1 MMTSTML
8 AGSFPEDMQTIVTV
22 ALGLF
27 ALFTGLIW
35 AGVIYLRSIARSLRS
50 IADRNE

>member
-1 MMTSTML
+1 MIASTML
-8 AGSFPEDMQTIVTV
+8 AGSYSHDTQVIVTV

-50 IADRNE
+50 IADRQA